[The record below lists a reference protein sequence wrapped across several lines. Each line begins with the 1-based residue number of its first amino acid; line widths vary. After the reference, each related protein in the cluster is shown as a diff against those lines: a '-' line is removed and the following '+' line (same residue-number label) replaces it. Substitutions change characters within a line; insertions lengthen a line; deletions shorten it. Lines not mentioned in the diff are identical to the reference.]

1 MSHQANSVKSIFY
14 ALIANGAIAIAKT
27 VAAVITG
34 SGSMMA
40 ESIHSFADCGNQ
52 LLLLLG
58 IKRAKRP
65 PSSEYP
71 LGYGKEIYF
80 WSFVVALIL
89 FTLGG
94 MFSVYEGIHKFQH
107 PEALS
112 SPYIAIA
119 VLVFAIAA
127 ESASLYGCLLEV
139 NKTRGDQSLWQWFRE
154 SRQSALIVVFGE
166 DIAAL
171 AGLTIALVAIALTM
185 ITGNPLYDAC
195 GSIAI
200 GILLVII
207 AIMIGREV
215 KALLIGQGV
224 DGRTREAMLRF
235 LMQREELDQVFNL
248 LTLQLG
254 DDVMVAV
261 KAKMVDTQS
270 SDELIRAI
278 NNCEA
283 AFREAF
289 PQVLWLFFEPDL
301 TD

>member
-1 MSHQANSVKSIFY
+1 MSHQANSVKSIYY
-14 ALIANGAIAIAKT
+14 ALAANGAIAIAKT

-65 PSSEYP
+65 PSLEYP

-80 WSFVVALIL
+80 WSFIVALML

-94 MFSVYEGIHKFQH
+94 MFSVYEGIHKLQH
-107 PEALS
+107 PEALT

-119 VLVFAIAA
+119 VLVFAMAA
-127 ESASLYGCLLEV
+127 ESASLYGCLVEV
-139 NKTRGDQSLWQWFRE
+139 NKTRGDQSLWLWFRE
-154 SRQSALIVVFGE
+154 SRQSELIVVFGE

-171 AGLTIALVAIALTM
+171 AGLTFALIAIALTM
-185 ITGNPLYDAC
+185 ITGNPVYDAC

-200 GILLVII
+200 GVLLVVI

-270 SDELIRAI
+270 SDELIHAI
-278 NNCEA
+278 NSCEA